1 MARGFSYRPSGW
13 FEAHNEAADAKAT
26 AVGKVVSTHL
36 NRTEKEQ
43 VISELHEKMAKAKIA
58 IVAEPKGLDVATVN
72 DLRKKLRDSKV
83 EYRVIKN
90 TLAARAAKGTSVE
103 KVADKFVGP
112 TALVMSYD
120 DVIAPAKVLAD
131 FMKDRENFAIRTAVV
146 EGKLVD
152 AKGIQALAK
161 MPGLLELRG
170 QIAAMIAQPA
180 TKLARTLAAP
190 GQQLALVLA
199 ARRDQLGKAQ

>member
-1 MARGFSYRPSGW
+1 MR
-13 FEAHNEAADAKAT
+13 
-26 AVGKVVSTHL
+26 THL

-43 VISELHEKMAKAKIA
+43 VISQLHEKMAKVKIA

-90 TLAARAAKGTSVE
+90 TLAARAAKGTTVE
-103 KVADKFVGP
+103 KVSDKFVGV

-131 FMKDRENFAIRTAVV
+131 FMKDRENFALRTAVV
-146 EGKLVD
+146 EGKVVD

-199 ARRDQLGKAQ
+199 ARRDQLQKAQ